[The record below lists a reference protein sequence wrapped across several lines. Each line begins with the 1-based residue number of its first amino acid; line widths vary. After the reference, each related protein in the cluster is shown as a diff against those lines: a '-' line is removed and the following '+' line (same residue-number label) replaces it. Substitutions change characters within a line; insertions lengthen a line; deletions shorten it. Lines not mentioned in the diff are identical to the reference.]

1 MACVVPQRKT
11 QNTQKVQN
19 AICSVANFG
28 YALEGCTNQEETIN
42 NIQLEKI
49 SSNNL
54 KPIW

>member
-1 MACVVPQRKT
+1 MSKKPKT